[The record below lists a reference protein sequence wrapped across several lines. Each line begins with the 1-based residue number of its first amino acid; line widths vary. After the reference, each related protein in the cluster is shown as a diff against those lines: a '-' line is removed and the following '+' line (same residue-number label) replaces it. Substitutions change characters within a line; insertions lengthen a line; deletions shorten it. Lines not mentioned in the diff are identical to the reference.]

1 MRKWL
6 KLHDSMCG
14 SVCVREREGSG
25 HRTKASLWVIGTTFF
40 TLPSL
45 SLSLSYSLSLPVTIS
60 FRDTETVKK
69 NTQIWTLILRV
80 CPVPVSLLFEHPL
93 RVHTHTHTHLTFYVS
108 AWANFLS
115 QSRHFLHVS
124 SHHMRSSSTL
134 RIPLR
139 SGAAL
144 SPLSPTLGTS

>member
-1 MRKWL
+1 MRKWM

-14 SVCVREREGSG
+14 SVCEREREGSG

-45 SLSLSYSLSLPVTIS
+45 SLSLSYSLSLPITIS

-93 RVHTHTHTHLTFYVS
+93 RVHTHTHTSLSMSPSGLTSSLNLDISSMCPPTTWDHLVRS
-108 AWANFLS
+108 ESLWEVEQLS
-115 QSRHFLHVS
+115 HLC
-124 SHHMRSSSTL
+124 
-134 RIPLR
+134 P
-139 SGAAL
+139 
-144 SPLSPTLGTS
+144 PP

>member
-1 MRKWL
+1 MRKWM

-93 RVHTHTHTHLTFYVS
+93 RVHTHTHTSLSMSPSGLTSSLNLDISSMCPPTTWDHLVRS
-108 AWANFLS
+108 ESLWEVEQLS
-115 QSRHFLHVS
+115 HLC
-124 SHHMRSSSTL
+124 
-134 RIPLR
+134 P
-139 SGAAL
+139 
-144 SPLSPTLGTS
+144 PP

>member
-1 MRKWL
+1 MRKWM

-93 RVHTHTHTHLTFYVS
+93 RVHTHTHTSLSMSPPGLTSSLNLDISSMCPPTTWDHLVRS
-108 AWANFLS
+108 ESLWEVEQLS
-115 QSRHFLHVS
+115 HLC
-124 SHHMRSSSTL
+124 
-134 RIPLR
+134 P
-139 SGAAL
+139 
-144 SPLSPTLGTS
+144 PP

>member
-1 MRKWL
+1 MTP
-6 KLHDSMCG
+6 CVA
-14 SVCVREREGSG
+14 VCVCERERGLRPQNKSIFVSDWN
-25 HRTKASLWVIGTTFF
+25 HIFHPPV
-40 TLPSL
+40 SL
-45 SLSLSYSLSLPVTIS
+45 SLSLSYSLSLPITIS

-108 AWANFLS
+108 VWANFLS

>member
-1 MRKWL
+1 MRKWM

-14 SVCVREREGSG
+14 SVCVRERERGLRPQNKSIFVSDWN
-25 HRTKASLWVIGTTFF
+25 HIFHPPV
-40 TLPSL
+40 SL

-93 RVHTHTHTHLTFYVS
+93 RVHTHTHTSLSMSPSGLTSSLNLDISSMCPPTTWDHLVRS
-108 AWANFLS
+108 ESLWEVEQLS
-115 QSRHFLHVS
+115 HLC
-124 SHHMRSSSTL
+124 
-134 RIPLR
+134 P
-139 SGAAL
+139 
-144 SPLSPTLGTS
+144 PP

>member
-1 MRKWL
+1 MTP
-6 KLHDSMCG
+6 CVA
-14 SVCVREREGSG
+14 VCVWERERAPATEQKHLCEWLEPHFS
-25 HRTKASLWVIGTTFF
+25 
-40 TLPSL
+40 PSRL

-108 AWANFLS
+108 VWANFLS

>member
-1 MRKWL
+1 MTP
-6 KLHDSMCG
+6 CVA
-14 SVCVREREGSG
+14 VCVWERERAPATEQKHLCEWLEPHFS
-25 HRTKASLWVIGTTFF
+25 
-40 TLPSL
+40 PSRL
-45 SLSLSYSLSLPVTIS
+45 SLSLSHIHSLFQSPYHS
-60 FRDTETVKK
+60 ETLKLLRK
-69 NTQIWTLILRV
+69 ILRYGRV
-80 CPVPVSLLFEHPL
+80 CPVPVPVSLLFEHPL

>member
-1 MRKWL
+1 MRKWM

-45 SLSLSYSLSLPVTIS
+45 SLSLSYSLSLPITIS

-93 RVHTHTHTHLTFYVS
+93 RVHTHTHTSLSMSPSGLTSSLNLDISSMCPPTTWDHLVRS
-108 AWANFLS
+108 ESLWEVEQLS
-115 QSRHFLHVS
+115 HLC
-124 SHHMRSSSTL
+124 
-134 RIPLR
+134 P
-139 SGAAL
+139 
-144 SPLSPTLGTS
+144 PP

>member
-1 MRKWL
+1 MTP
-6 KLHDSMCG
+6 CVA
-14 SVCVREREGSG
+14 VCVCERERAPATEQKHLCEWLEPHFS
-25 HRTKASLWVIGTTFF
+25 
-40 TLPSL
+40 PSRL
-45 SLSLSYSLSLPVTIS
+45 SLSLSHIHSLFQSPYHSETLKLLRKILRYGHSYSECAQFQFRFSLSTPSVY
-60 FRDTETVKK
+60 
-69 NTQIWTLILRV
+69 
-80 CPVPVSLLFEHPL
+80 
-93 RVHTHTHTHLTFYVS
+93 THTHTHLTFYVS